1 MNEPDPAA
9 TVAASLDAQVRAADL
24 DRWLSSRLVADDR
37 ARADLI
43 TLYAFEVELMSIPT
57 RVTQPLLAEMRYT
70 WWAEQLD
77 GVFAG
82 IPRKGHPVLEA
93 LTDLV
98 ARHALDRTPFDA
110 LIEAHIGRVH
120 GDPHDLDAFYVGPMQ
135 TAVHVL
141 AGPGH
146 ADKVVEAG
154 RVRGLGQVGRADE
167 ARAGRPKANAALKS
181 LPAEAFPAVAPAT
194 CVRQDEPE
202 PLKRLRLLWATLRGR
217 I

>member
-1 MNEPDPAA
+1 MAG
-9 TVAASLDAQVRAADL
+9 TLDAQVRAADL
-24 DRWLSSRLVADDR
+24 DRWLSTRLVADAR

-43 TLYAFEVELMSIPT
+43 TLYAFEAELMSIPA

-98 ARHALDRTPFDA
+98 VRHALDRAPLDA

-120 GDPHDLDAFYVGPMQ
+120 GEPHDLDAFYVGPMQ
-135 TAVHVL
+135 TAVPVL

-146 ADKVVEAG
+146 ASAVADAG
-154 RVRGLGQVGRADE
+154 RVWGLSQTGRADE
-167 ARAGRPKANAALKS
+167 AGAQRPAANRAL
-181 LPAEAFPAVAPAT
+181 
-194 CVRQDEPE
+194 
-202 PLKRLRLLWATLRGR
+202 
-217 I
+217 